1 MRGRLVQAAMDGVLK
16 HNAASLAGYRQ
27 GGGGPGGEG
36 EADVIDVEAL
46 DDVIVIDD

>member
-1 MRGRLVQAAMDGVLK
+1 MPGATALVVATVLK
-16 HNAASLAGYRQ
+16 TTRTTQ
-27 GGGGPGGEG
+27 GGEG